1 MKVHSRHVAIAVVI
15 ALILMLIATV
25 AARAQDYSGYSG
37 AKLYNR
43 FCASCHGDK
52 GQGDGIV
59 AASFSIMVPDLTRIA
74 KRQGGVFPE
83 EQIRRIIDGRKSLPP
98 HGSREMP
105 VWGYE
110 FYAQNEAK
118 PDAQMRTDEMV
129 RRLADYVRSL
139 QKE

>member
-1 MKVHSRHVAIAVVI
+1 MNPHTRHVAIAIVI

-25 AARAQDYSGYSG
+25 AARAQDYSKYSG
-37 AKLYNR
+37 AELYYR

-52 GQGDGIV
+52 GQGDGTV
-59 AASFSIMVPDLTRIA
+59 AASFNIMVPDLTRIA

-83 EQIRRIIDGRKSLPP
+83 DQIRRIIDGRKSLPP

-110 FYAQNEAK
+110 FYAQNEPK
-118 PDAQMRTDEMV
+118 PDALKRTDEMV
-129 RRLADYVRSL
+129 QRLTEYVRSL